1 MDGTDM
7 NRIIVIAASGL
18 ALAGCTSSGGMT
30 TDWLPKFEPKP
41 VDIQLVSA
49 PPGAEAKS
57 TTGQSCQTP
66 CTLQMPP
73 DKDFQVT
80 FSLANYQ
87 PQTISVQ
94 PVKSEETWETSLQ
107 PNPVEVQLVATTP
120 PKRGQKR
127 AAASA
132 PRAAAARPAAKPA
145 TPPPAATAPAPAAPA
160 GSDPWPQVR

>member
-41 VDIQLVSA
+41 VDVQFVSA
-49 PPGAEAKS
+49 PAGAEAKT
-57 TTGQSCQTP
+57 TTGQACQTP
-66 CTLQMPP
+66 CTLQVPP

-80 FSLANYQ
+80 FSLANHQ
-87 PQTISVQ
+87 PQTVSVQ
-94 PVKSEETWETSLQ
+94 PVKSEATWETSLQ

-120 PKRGQKR
+120 QRRGQRR
-127 AAASA
+127 AATSA
-132 PRAAAARPAAKPA
+132 PPPARPAAARPA

-160 GSDPWPQVR
+160 ASDPWPQVR